1 MLLVFWF
8 NVHPNRLLFLDVS
21 RYAGAYEHIF
31 ETTTAGIALQTPQL
45 DINTVAAGGG
55 SRLFWS
61 NGLFKVGPESAGA
74 HPGPA
79 CYRKDGPLTVTDANL
94 FLGRLVPEYF
104 PQIFG
109 KNEDE
114 PLDVEVTRT
123 LFDSMKT
130 EVNSG
135 LPVGTAK
142 MTAEE
147 VALGFLRVANESMC
161 RPIRTLT
168 EARGHDAA
176 HHDLAVFGGAGGQHA
191 CSIASALGISRVV
204 LHRFSS
210 ILSAYGMALA
220 DIVADVQA
228 PLACVFNATNLP
240 QIQATAA
247 ELRIKAEA
255 ELFDQGLAADT
266 RAEYELFLHMHYE
279 GSDTLIMIAQHAD
292 SPDDWAFADKFIE
305 RHRQEFGF
313 IMPRDVYVG
322 DVRIRAVGKSSAS
335 ASATVAAQEME
346 RVAQK
351 AASASA
357 IQMTKN
363 VYFEGLGWQAT
374 PVYLL
379 TSLHEGEQVAGPA
392 MIIDNTQTIVV
403 APSAVATALTE
414 HVVIDIDGSASSRR
428 NRGGGPVLDPVQLS
442 VFGHRFMGIAEQMGR
457 TLQKTSVSTN
467 IKERLDFSCALF
479 SEDGKLV
486 ANGGSFPPLSMAIN
500 PLY

>member
-1 MLLVFWF
+1 MSQLIS
-8 NVHPNRLLFLDVS
+8 PLDVS
-21 RYAGAYEHIF
+21 RYAGSYEHIF

-79 CYRKDGPLTVTDANL
+79 CYRKGGPLTVTDANL

-109 KNEDE
+109 EHENE
-114 PLDVEVTRT
+114 PLDVLVTRKHFEKLT
-123 LFDSMKT
+123 AD
-130 EVNSG
+130 VNAD
-135 LPVGTAK
+135 LPTGTSK
-142 MTAEE
+142 LTSEE

-191 CSIASALGISRVV
+191 CSIASALGISRVI

-228 PLACVFNATNLP
+228 PLACVFDDENLP
-240 QIQATAA
+240 SIKSTAS
-247 ELRIKAEA
+247 ELRDKAER
-255 ELFDQGLAADT
+255 ELKSQGLDEDT
-266 RAEYELFLHMHYE
+266 IVEYELYLHMHYG
-279 GSDTLIMIAQHAD
+279 GSDTLIMISQQG
-292 SPDDWAFADKFIE
+292 DDWDFAARFIE
-305 RHRQEFGF
+305 RHKQEFGF
-313 IMPRDVYVG
+313 TMPREVYVG
-322 DVRIRAVGKSSAS
+322 DVRIRAVGKSRAGSNV
-335 ASATVAAQEME
+335 TVPAQEMNTT
-346 RVAQK
+346 ALS
-351 AASASA
+351 AASEKAV
-357 IQMTKN
+357 QMVKD
-363 VYFEGLGWQAT
+363 VYFEGMGWQKT

-379 TSLHEGEQVAGPA
+379 NSLHSGNQVMGPA
-392 MIIDNTQTIVV
+392 MIIDDTQTILITPN
-403 APSAVATALTE
+403 ATATALKQ
-414 HVVIDIDGSASSRR
+414 HVVIDLDSSASGNGLAS
-428 NRGGGPVLDPVQLS
+428 GPVLDPVQLS

-479 SEDGKLV
+479 SEDGRLV
-486 ANGGSFPPLSMAIN
+486 ANGTFSWRTL
-500 PLY
+500 